1 MLCSQCNDKVA
12 YKSYNNTSNH
22 YKALISKSS
31 KNCKT
36 FDCRDSSFF
45 CLFQLSQAL
54 TVLTDPEARKAY
66 DNVLKAKQAT
76 QIRHQ
81 QLDAKRQKLKEKVQI

>member
-1 MLCSQCNDKVA
+1 MKRLFVIKVFV
-12 YKSYNNTSNH
+12 TH
-22 YKALISKSS
+22 L
-31 KNCKT
+31 
-36 FDCRDSSFF
+36 FF
-45 CLFQLSQAL
+45 YLFQLSQAL

-81 QLDAKRQKLKEKVQI
+81 QLDAKRQKLKEQV